1 MTETEYVLGTHDE
14 EIARLGLQHRVWL
27 PHATAAWRRA
37 RFRAGQTIIDLGAG
51 PGYATIDLA
60 RIVGSGGRVI
70 ALERSSR
77 FLSHLEAEC
86 ARLGLAH
93 VEAIEADLDESLP
106 VKGLADGLWC
116 RWVAAFVREPERLV
130 SGLRRVMNPGAAVV
144 FHEYCEYRTW
154 RMMPACPEL
163 DAFVDVV
170 IAAWRADGGEPD
182 IGRSIP
188 RWLHDN
194 GFTVESVKPI
204 VEVITP
210 SDEMWQWPK
219 AFVQS
224 GTERLRQLGA
234 LDASQALRIRNTF
247 AEAETAPE
255 VRMITPLVVEIIARR
270 SS

>member
-60 RIVGSGGRVI
+60 RIVGSSGRVI

-86 ARLGLAH
+86 TRLGLTQ
-93 VEAIEADLDESLP
+93 VEAVETDLDDALSI
-106 VKGLADGLWC
+106 GRRADGLWC
-116 RWVAAFVREPERLV
+116 RWAAAFVRQPERLV
-130 SGLRRVMNPGAAVV
+130 SGLRQVLNPGAPVV
-144 FHEYCEYRTW
+144 FHEYGEYRTW
-154 RMMPACPEL
+154 RMLPTCPEL
-163 DAFVDVV
+163 DEFVDLV
-170 IAAWRADGGEPD
+170 IAAWRAEGGEPD

-188 RWLHDN
+188 GWLHEN

-210 SDEMWQWPK
+210 SDEMWLWPK
-219 AFVQS
+219 AFIHG
-224 GTERLRQLGA
+224 GTERFRQLGA
-234 LDASQALRIRNTF
+234 LSASQAQRIRDAF
-247 AEAETAPE
+247 AKAESAPE
-255 VRMITPLVVEIIARR
+255 VRMITPLVVEIIGRRR
-270 SS
+270 S